1 MVLKIIHPRHMKR
14 TKNSPRK
21 VNGKNADLLDL
32 RSLQKDMAPNRTRRM
47 RQKQVQQKTKVE
59 ESHVMIVTCGLIYYE
74 PEEDIRIIR
83 SFFTELVARSKP
95 SKVFSTPRL
104 MMRFLGDPN
113 RPIKCI
119 EPFFMVG
126 HLWSRL

>member
-1 MVLKIIHPRHMKR
+1 M
-14 TKNSPRK
+14 
-21 VNGKNADLLDL
+21 KNAPKA
-32 RSLQKDMAPNRTRRM
+32 STTK
-47 RQKQVQQKTKVE
+47 KKVE

-74 PEEDIRIIR
+74 PEEDIRIIQ

-119 EPFFMVG
+119 EPF
-126 HLWSRL
+126 LWWAINGAGYNYG